1 VKIDS
6 NFQQIDKHLN
16 LVEVEFAGQKLNLP
30 LGANLAASL
39 LVAGI
44 DIFRYTPVSESP
56 RGPFCMMGA
65 CFDCLVDIDGVHRQA
80 CLLNVTPNLTIKQIN
95 KQSCGFND

>member
-6 NFQQIDKHLN
+6 NFYKIDKSPQ
-16 LVEVEFAGQKLNLP
+16 LVEVEFGGKKLKLP

-39 LVAGI
+39 LVAGT
-44 DIFRYTPVSESP
+44 DTFRYTPVSESP

-65 CFDCLVDIDGVHRQA
+65 CFDCLIDIDGVHRQA
-80 CLLNVTPNLTIKQIN
+80 CLLAVTPNLNIKQI
-95 KQSCGFND
+95 KKSD